1 MAWRNFQA
9 KIWKKSKNVTCK
21 ISPYRRSRTGL
32 KISLDLRLSSTSLKT
47 GEFMLLLLWVNLRL
61 LIFKKDSFGLVQT
74 AIRKFLSI
82 SCHIEVLSFYNK
94 MIMTM
99 QVCRLKEAWT
109 ILTSIRMKKMRNWIW
124 MRMVS
129 NLKKNKY
136 VKMTR
141 ILCCF

>member
-61 LIFKKDSFGLVQT
+61 LIFKKDSFGLVPT

-82 SCHIEVLSFYNK
+82 SCRIEVLSFYNK

-124 MRMVS
+124 MKMVS
-129 NLKKNKY
+129 NLKKNKC

>member
-9 KIWKKSKNVTCK
+9 KIWKRSKNVTCK

-61 LIFKKDSFGLVQT
+61 LIFKKDSFGLVPT

-82 SCHIEVLSFYNK
+82 SCRIEVLSFYNK

-129 NLKKNKY
+129 NLKKNKC